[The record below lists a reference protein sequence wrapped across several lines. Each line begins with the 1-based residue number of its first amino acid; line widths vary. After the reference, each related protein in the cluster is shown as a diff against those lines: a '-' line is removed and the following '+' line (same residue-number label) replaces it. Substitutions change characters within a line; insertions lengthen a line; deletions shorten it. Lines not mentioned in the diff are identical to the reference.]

1 MSDTKKYTKDL
12 IGSGSGMGGIR
23 MPQPPQPMPDNQQG
37 PILIKKKKEP
47 GTIEP
52 KLDLYED
59 EYKTEIGP
67 SVNITTKKGIDV
79 TAGTNI
85 VKYKDSTYK
94 EPSETYFDV
103 GKSGEN
109 YSYGISGS
117 KKGKRKQITIGGKLR
132 YSRGGGVSIQ
142 GTKFNGV
149 K

>member
-1 MSDTKKYTKDL
+1 MSDIKKYTENL
-12 IGSGSGMGGIR
+12 IRGGNMGPIR
-23 MPQPPQPMPDNQQG
+23 LPEPPMQG
-37 PILIKKKKEP
+37 PVVKRKQP

-59 EYKTEIGP
+59 EFKTEIGP

-142 GTKFNGV
+142 GTKFSGV

>member
-12 IGSGSGMGGIR
+12 VGSGMGQVR
-23 MPQPPQPMPDNQQG
+23 MPQPMPMPDNQQG
-37 PILIKKKKEP
+37 PILVKKKKKEL

-52 KLDLYED
+52 KVNLYED

-85 VKYKDSTYK
+85 VKYKDSSYK

-103 GKSGEN
+103 GKSGDN

-117 KKGKRKQITIGGKLR
+117 KKGERKQITIGGKLK

-142 GTKFNGV
+142 GTKFSGV